1 MKNFTC
7 SMFWWFVRLWP
18 KGEAWFSCLWAPL
31 LLCGAALH
39 ASSLAAQLPTPSKGT
54 SSGVSADS
62 GLGAAVLTSSISG
75 TVVDAEARYPL
86 MGATVQVLTL
96 ESVVT
101 AADLDGRFV
110 IDKVPV
116 GRHALRVSFMGYEP
130 RVIEGV
136 VVTSGRPVV
145 LEVELQESVVA
156 IQAAEVTATRE
167 GEVMNEMATVS
178 ARAFT
183 VEETDR
189 YAGSRGDPARM
200 ASNFAGV
207 QGADDSRNDIVVR
220 GNSPS
225 GVLWRVEG
233 VDLPNPN
240 HFSVPGTGGGP
251 VAIVNNKTLA
261 NSDFFTAAFPAEF
274 GNSTAAVFDLRM
286 RNGNQDQW
294 HGSGQL
300 GFLGTEVLAEGP
312 LNRDKRSSLLI
323 NYRYSTA
330 VIFSALG
337 IDIGTSAV
345 PKYQDGS
352 FKLHVPTGGGGAFSL
367 WGLGGNS
374 SVDIL
379 ISDQVK
385 PERNIYGDNDRDQF
399 FRTGMGIVG
408 ATYTKPVNER
418 TYVKSTLALSRDWQ
432 DSRHEFVTRDLVT
445 MEGDTFF
452 TNISTQPL
460 MAYLFDKRRVSMA
473 VHANRKL
480 EVSRGTASLRFG
492 VNADA
497 MFWAF
502 NDSIRPFEWEP
513 DSAGLDSALTLGDF
527 GRRWDADMSSLL
539 IQPFVQVKLRPS
551 EAWTF
556 TAGLHAMADSRSG
569 AKSLL
574 EPRVGAQFVSAGG
587 TAWSLGAGLHSQM
600 QTPYLYASSPGPDPL
615 ALPGPDGR
623 VPLAMPNQQMDFT
636 QSFHSVL
643 GVSRRLG
650 DLWSFKTEVYWQELY
665 DIPVADL
672 GTVWGRAN
680 TSYSL
685 INAGGGFSRLFPD
698 TLVNEG
704 RGRNKGVELT
714 LARAFREGWFVLF
727 TGSLFDAQYTG
738 ADGVY
743 RNTDFNGGYAWN
755 ALASKEWKLGSSLSL
770 VTGAK
775 CTMVGGRWYGEVD
788 EAQSLI
794 QRELI
799 WDDATRNTKQFDDYF
814 RLDLKTNLTWNRPST
829 THELGVD
836 WVNILGTENVLKL
849 TYAPDDASADDPNYS
864 PVREEYQLGFLPIF
878 FYRVDF

>member
-1 MKNFTC
+1 MNTFFRRT
-7 SMFWWFVRLWP
+7 FQV
-18 KGEAWFSCLWAPL
+18 
-31 LLCGAALH
+31 
-39 ASSLAAQLPTPSKGT
+39 
-54 SSGVSADS
+54 
-62 GLGAAVLTSSISG
+62 AAVLVACLTWACLAPASFHAQTPTSAISG
-75 TVVDAEARYPL
+75 TVLDAEARYPL
-86 MGATVQVLTL
+86 MGATVQLLTVAD
-96 ESVVT
+96 EVT
-101 AADLDGRFV
+101 SADLDGRFRMEA
-110 IDKVPV
+110 VPV
-116 GRHALRVSFMGYEP
+116 GRHALKVSFMGYEA
-130 RVIEGV
+130 RVLEGI

-145 LEVELQESVVA
+145 LTVELQESVVA
-156 IQAAEVTATRE
+156 IQAAEVTATQD

-274 GNSTAAVFDLRM
+274 GNSTAAVFDLRL

-312 LNRDKRSSLLI
+312 LNRVKRSSLLI

-352 FKLHVPTGGGGAFSL
+352 FKLHVPTSGGGAFSV

-379 ISDQVK
+379 ISDQVR
-385 PERNIYGDNDRDQF
+385 PERNIYGDNDRDQH

-418 TYVKSTLALSRDWQ
+418 TYVKTTLAVSRDWQ

-445 MEGDTFF
+445 TEADTFF
-452 TNISTQPL
+452 SNVATQPL
-460 MAYLFDKRRVSMA
+460 MGYLFDKKRVSLA
-473 VHANRKL
+473 AHANRKL
-480 EVSRGTASLRFG
+480 DVDKGTATLRFG

-502 NDSIRPFEWEP
+502 NDSIRPFVWQP
-513 DSAGLDSALTLGDF
+513 DPNMVDSTLTLGDF
-527 GRRWDADMSSLL
+527 GRRWDANMTSLL
-539 IQPFVQVKLRPS
+539 LQPFAQIKWRPS
-551 EAWTF
+551 EPWTV
-556 TAGLHAMADSRSG
+556 TAGLHAMMDTRSG
-569 AKSLL
+569 ATSLL
-574 EPRVGAQFVSAGG
+574 EPRVGAQYVTAGG
-587 TAWSLGAGLHSQM
+587 TAWSFGTGLHSQM

-615 ALPGPDGR
+615 GLPGPDGR
-623 VPLAMPNQQMDFT
+623 VPLAMPNQNMGFT
-636 QSFHSVL
+636 QSLHTVL
-643 GVSRRLG
+643 GMSRRLG
-650 DLWSFKTEVYWQELY
+650 SLWSMKAEVYWQELSN
-665 DIPVADL
+665 IPVADL
-672 GTVWGRAN
+672 STAWGMSN

-727 TGSLFDAQYTG
+727 TGSLFDAQYSG

-743 RNTDFNGGYAWN
+743 RNTDFNGRYAWN
-755 ALASKEWKLGSSLSL
+755 ALASKEWKLGTSMSL

-775 CTMVGGRWYGEVD
+775 CTVVGGRWYGEVD
-788 EAQSLI
+788 EEQSLI
-794 QRELI
+794 QRELV

-814 RLDLKTNLTWNRPST
+814 RFDLKTNLTWNRPST
-829 THELGVD
+829 THELGID
-836 WVNILGTENVLKL
+836 WVNILNTENVLKL
-849 TYAPDDASADDPNYS
+849 TYAPDDASSDDPNYS
-864 PVREEYQLGFLPIF
+864 PVREEYQLGRLPIF

>member
-1 MKNFTC
+1 MNNLKKGAKAIALAWVFG
-7 SMFWWFVRLWP
+7 FV
-18 KGEAWFSCLWAPL
+18 SWA
-31 LLCGAALH
+31 AM
-39 ASSLAAQLPTPSKGT
+39 AQVPTST
-54 SSGVSADS
+54 
-62 GLGAAVLTSSISG
+62 ISG
-75 TVVDAEARYPL
+75 SIVDAEARYPL
-86 MGATVQVLTL
+86 MGATVQLLTV
-96 ESVVT
+96 EGVVT
-101 AADLDGRFV
+101 SADLDGRFQL
-110 IDKVPV
+110 DEVPL
-116 GRHALRVSFMGYEP
+116 GRHALKVSFMGYEP
-130 RVIEGV
+130 RVLEGV

-145 LEVELQESVVA
+145 LDVDLQESVVA
-156 IQAAEVTATRE
+156 IQAAEVTATQA
-167 GEVMNEMATVS
+167 GEVMNDMATVS

-274 GNSTAAVFDLRM
+274 GNSTAAVFDLRL

-294 HGSGQL
+294 HGSSQL

-330 VIFSALG
+330 VIFSKLG

-379 ISDQVK
+379 ISDQER
-385 PERNIYGDNDRDQF
+385 PERNIYGDNDRDQY

-408 ATYTKPVNER
+408 ATYTKPINER
-418 TYVKSTLALSRDWQ
+418 TYVKSTLAVSRDWQ
-432 DSRHEFVTRDLVT
+432 DSRHEFVTRDLVVAN
-445 MEGDTFF
+445 GDTAFD
-452 TNISTQPL
+452 NVSTQPL
-460 MAYLFDKRRVSMA
+460 MGYLFEKTRISFA
-473 VHANRKL
+473 SHANRKL
-480 EVSRGTASLRFG
+480 NVDKGTASLRFG
-492 VNADA
+492 LNADA
-497 MFWAF
+497 MMWSF
-502 NDSIRPFEWEP
+502 NDSIRPFVWATDGAGA
-513 DSAGLDSALTLGDF
+513 DSLTLGGFD
-527 GRRWDADMSSLL
+527 RRWDANLNSILL
-539 IQPFVQVKLRPS
+539 QPFAQVKWRPS
-551 EAWTF
+551 EPWTL
-556 TAGLHAMADSRSG
+556 TAGLHSMMDTRSG
-569 AKSLL
+569 ATSWV
-574 EPRVGAQFVSAGG
+574 EPRLGAQFVTAGG
-587 TAWSLGAGLHSQM
+587 TAWSLGSGLHSQM
-600 QTPYLYASSPGPDPL
+600 QTPYLYASS
-615 ALPGPDGR
+615 DG
-623 VPLAMPNQQMDFT
+623 ANEAMDFT
-636 QSFHSVL
+636 KSVHTVV
-643 GVSRRLG
+643 GMSRRLG
-650 DLWSFKTEVYWQELY
+650 TFWSMKAEAYWQELY
-665 DIPVADL
+665 NIPVAD
-672 GTVWGRAN
+672 TTTAWGAN
-680 TSYSL
+680 NLSYSL

-698 TLVNEG
+698 SLVNEG

-714 LARAFREGWFVLF
+714 LSRAFRDGWFLLF

-738 ADGVY
+738 ADGKY
-743 RNTDFNGGYAWN
+743 RNTDFNGRYAWN
-755 ALASKEWKLGSSLSL
+755 ALASKEWQLGTSWSL

-775 CTMVGGRWYGEVD
+775 CTMAGGRWYGEVD
-788 EAQSLI
+788 EEQSLD

-799 WDDATRNTKQFDDYF
+799 WDDASRNSRQFDDYF
-814 RLDLKTNLTWNRPST
+814 RLDFKTNLTWNRPST

-836 WVNILGTENVLKL
+836 WVNILGTENILKL
-849 TYAPDDASADDPNYS
+849 TYAPDDAATDDPNYN

>member
-1 MKNFTC
+1 MHL
-7 SMFWWFVRLWP
+7 SMLFRQARPCQGMPSVVIL
-18 KGEAWFSCLWAPL
+18 
-31 LLCGAALH
+31 AAFLIVQLAGFAQPTSQ
-39 ASSLAAQLPTPSKGT
+39 ASSEASSQASSQAAP
-54 SSGVSADS
+54 
-62 GLGAAVLTSSISG
+62 TSSISG
-75 TVVDAEARYPL
+75 TVVDAEARFPL
-86 MGATVQVLTL
+86 LGATVQVVTVPEL
-96 ESVVT
+96 VT
-101 AADLDGRFV
+101 AADLDGRFQLT
-110 IDKVPV
+110 DVPL

-130 RVIEGV
+130 RVLEGI

-145 LEVELQESVVA
+145 LTVELQESVVA
-156 IQAAEVTATRE
+156 IQAAEVTATQE

-225 GVLWRVEG
+225 GVLWRIEG

-251 VAIVNNKTLA
+251 VAIVNNKALA

-274 GNSTAAVFDLRM
+274 GNSTAAVFDLRL

-312 LNRDKRSSLLI
+312 LNREKRSSLLL

-367 WGLGGNS
+367 WGIGGNS

-379 ISDQVK
+379 ISDQVR
-385 PERNIYGDNDRDQF
+385 PERNIYGDNDRDQY
-399 FRTGMGIVG
+399 FRTGMGMVG
-408 ATYTKPVNER
+408 ATYTKPVNAR
-418 TYVKSTLALSRDWQ
+418 MYVKSTLAVSRDWQ
-432 DSRHEFVTRDLVT
+432 DSRHEFVTRDLIAF
-445 MEGDTFF
+445 EGDTFF
-452 TNISTQPL
+452 TNVATQPL
-460 MAYLFDKRRVSMA
+460 MGYLFDKKRVA
-473 VHANRKL
+473 FAAHANRKL
-480 EVSRGTASLRFG
+480 DPSKGTATLRFG

-502 NDSIRPFEWEP
+502 NDSIKPFVWEP
-513 DSAGLDSALTLGDF
+513 SPSFEDSTLTLGPV
-527 GRRWDADMSSLL
+527 GRRWDASMTSLL
-539 IQPFVQVKLRPS
+539 VQPFAQVKWRPS
-551 EAWTF
+551 EPWTV
-556 TAGLHAMADSRSG
+556 TAGVHAMADTRSG
-569 AKSLL
+569 AASWL
-574 EPRVGAQFVSAGG
+574 EPRFGAQYVTAGG
-587 TAWSLGAGLHSQM
+587 TAWSFGTGLHSQM

-623 VPLAMPNQQMDFT
+623 VPLAMPNQTMGFT
-636 QSFHSVL
+636 KSFHTVF
-643 GVSRRLG
+643 GMARRLG
-650 DLWSFKTEVYWQELY
+650 ELWSVKSEVYWQELR
-665 DIPVADL
+665 DVPVADPS
-672 GTVWGRAN
+672 TAWGMRN
-680 TSYSL
+680 MSYSL

-698 TLVNEG
+698 TLVNNG
-704 RGRNKGVELT
+704 RGRNYGVELT

-727 TGSLFDAQYTG
+727 TGSVFDAKYTG

-743 RNTDFNGGYAWN
+743 RNTDFNGKYAWN
-755 ALASKEWKLGSSLSL
+755 ALASKEWKLGTSMSL

-775 CTMVGGRWYGEVD
+775 CTMVGGRWYGGVD

-794 QRELI
+794 QRELV
-799 WDDATRNTKQFDDYF
+799 WDDASRNTLQFDDYF
-814 RLDLKTNLTWNRPST
+814 RFDLKTNLTWNRPST

-836 WVNILGTENVLKL
+836 WVNVLGVQNVLKL
-849 TYAPDDASADDPNYS
+849 TYAPDDAASDDPDYS
-864 PVREEYQLGFLPIF
+864 PIREEYQLGFLPIF